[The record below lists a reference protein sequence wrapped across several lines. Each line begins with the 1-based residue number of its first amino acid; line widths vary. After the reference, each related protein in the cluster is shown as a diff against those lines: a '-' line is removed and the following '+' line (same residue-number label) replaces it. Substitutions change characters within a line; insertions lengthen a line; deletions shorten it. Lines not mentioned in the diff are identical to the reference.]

1 MKVRDVL
8 DKIGDKPL
16 VEVLTKRGYRVYEKD
31 DAFDMAAD
39 LESEF
44 AYSVF
49 ADGEEDK
56 AAEWLRDNGYFVSEV
71 LDMDV
76 LEQGFEHYRQRR
88 ADEFRRWLRS
98 FFWEALGRIA

>member
-1 MKVRDVL
+1 VKVRDVL
-8 DKIGDKPL
+8 AKIGDKPL
-16 VEVLTKRGYRVYEKD
+16 VEALKARGYRVYEKGNT
-31 DAFDMAAD
+31 FDMAAD

-44 AYSVF
+44 AVF

-56 AAEWLRDNGYFVSEV
+56 AAEWLRDNGYFVSDV
-71 LDMDV
+71 LDMDA